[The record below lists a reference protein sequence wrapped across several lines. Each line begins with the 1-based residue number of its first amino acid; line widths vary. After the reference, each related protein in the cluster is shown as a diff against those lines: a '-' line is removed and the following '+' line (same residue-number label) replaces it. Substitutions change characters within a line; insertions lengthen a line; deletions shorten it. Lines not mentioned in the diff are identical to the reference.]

1 MSISLELSTIQQKNA
16 ERAWLSEGIE
26 SFLASGGKVIEAPG
40 FVSKPLPALRFNSGT
55 GRERTEPQL
64 PTAAPALNPREAR
77 IAKLREMAK
86 TMTVREA
93 AEEMGVSRNMIRIL
107 GKENHITFQSG
118 RKFAVAA
125 FVERMI
131 SPEQDAKDAE
141 RLRAFCSAGATLH
154 QAAAHMGYGKRRV
167 QRLADTYGIELV
179 LRMTRGIAK

>member
-16 ERAWLSEGIE
+16 ERAWLAENME
-26 SFLASGGKVIEAPG
+26 SFLAAGGTIVEAPG
-40 FVSKPLPALRFNSGT
+40 FIPKLLPAVDFNGGT
-55 GRERTEPQL
+55 GRERT
-64 PTAAPALNPREAR
+64 AAQRPASVPAPNPREAR

-93 AEEMGVSRNMIRIL
+93 AEGMGVSRNMIRIL
-107 GKENHITFQSG
+107 GKENNIAFQSG

-141 RLRAFCSAGATLH
+141 RLRAFSSVGVTLG

-167 QRLADTYGIELV
+167 QRLAEAYGIEF
-179 LRMTRGIAK
+179 RRGRARA